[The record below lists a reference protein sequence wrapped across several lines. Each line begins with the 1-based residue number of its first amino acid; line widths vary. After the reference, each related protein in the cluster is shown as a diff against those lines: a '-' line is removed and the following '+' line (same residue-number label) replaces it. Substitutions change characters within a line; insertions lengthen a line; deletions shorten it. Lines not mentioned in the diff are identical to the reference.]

1 MARDLKLEV
10 ELGLIDKALGP
21 IKAITQGSG
30 KLAKQLKASRD
41 QMKALNEQ
49 QRDVA
54 GFRKAS
60 IEVVKQTRAMRD
72 LQTKMRGH
80 TEALEKQRKRAD
92 TTGSGSRCLR
102 IHLCTRLALSPWLSA
117 TPATEAPDWAHSSMT
132 WALKALGNVRR
143 CRDTK
148 PSRKWLEMVSTK
160 NRCTPCRY
168 LEEAGRWVRRTVTFQ
183 HLDQGPNR
191 AVRLR

>member
-1 MARDLKLEV
+1 M
-10 ELGLIDKALGP
+10 P
-21 IKAITQGSG
+21 SG
-30 KLAKQLKASRD
+30 T
-41 QMKALNEQ
+41 
-49 QRDVA
+49 
-54 GFRKAS
+54 G
-60 IEVVKQTRAMRD
+60 I
-72 LQTKMRGH
+72 
-80 TEALEKQRKRAD
+80 KRAD

-168 LEEAGRWVRRTVTFQ
+168 LEEAGRWVRRTVTMPL
-183 HLDQGPNR
+183 LDQGAEMSFDPVDDGKSLILGSSVGGPIERLSMVAR
-191 AVRLR
+191 A